1 MGRALVIECT
11 VWCRAA
17 RSLRWNS
24 FCLARLESAV
34 CRLLSL
40 NQVQVLWYVPPR
52 GCRSS
57 PFPWRGGGGV
67 SAFVGGRVREHS
79 PSAPCPSVQLR
90 YLHVSRRTGG
100 VPAGVGR
107 PRSGASVFL
116 PPLFAGA
123 VGRGVA
129 TCIPSRSLFFSITRR
144 ARRCPGFAAGVA
156 ALCSVTPSFRFAR
169 ISCRVGSAG
178 SGVRVAHAYRGPFSL
193 VLGRPLPIAA
203 SCPPS
208 F

>member
-1 MGRALVIECT
+1 MSLLVPSDPASSLEPLLPGPRCVGFCGTCLLGGVGRLLPPGVGAGVSVFVWGRA
-11 VWCRAA
+11 
-17 RSLRWNS
+17 
-24 FCLARLESAV
+24 
-34 CRLLSL
+34 
-40 NQVQVLWYVPPR
+40 R
-52 GCRSS
+52 GQS
-57 PFPWRGGGGV
+57 
-67 SAFVGGRVREHS
+67 H
-79 PSAPCPSVQLR
+79 SAPCPSVQLR